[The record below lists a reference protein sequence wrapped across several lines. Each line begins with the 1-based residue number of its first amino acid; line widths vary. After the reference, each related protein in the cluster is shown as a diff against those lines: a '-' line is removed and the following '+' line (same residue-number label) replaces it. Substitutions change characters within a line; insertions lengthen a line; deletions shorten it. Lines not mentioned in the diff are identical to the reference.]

1 MTHRIDTHTHFYDPT
16 RPQGIPWPPA
26 DNELLYRTV
35 LPEHHRSLAQPCGVT
50 GTVVVEASAWLADN
64 RWILDLA
71 DADPWIVGFI
81 GHIDPGDDFVAN
93 LAEYA
98 DHPRFLGIRLGGGHF
113 QGNTAE
119 VDEAVAQLA
128 HRQLTLDVL
137 IRGREQAEGVA
148 RLAGIHPDL
157 HIVLNH
163 VAHVP
168 IDGQP
173 PDPEWAQDMQHLA
186 GHAKIYCKVSG
197 FVEMATQQ
205 PAPTDPAHYQ
215 PTFEAL
221 LAAFGEDRLIFGSNW
236 PVSDRAAAFDV
247 VVTAVEHFVRDRG
260 DLAEKL
266 WWRNG
271 QDAYRFEL
279 ADAQGDLA
287 ASAQ

>member
-35 LPEHHRSLAQPCGVT
+35 LPEHHQDLARPLGIT
-50 GTVVVEASAWLADN
+50 GTVVVEASAWFEDN
-64 RWILDLA
+64 QWILDLA

-81 GHIDPGDDFVAN
+81 GHIDPGEDFEAQ
-93 LAEYA
+93 LAIHA

-113 QGNTAE
+113 DHVSVA
-119 VDEAVAQLA
+119 VDAAVAELA

-137 IRGREQAEGVA
+137 IRGADQADGVA
-148 RLAGIHPDL
+148 RLAQMHPDL

-168 IDGQP
+168 IDGQS
-173 PDPEWAQDMQHLA
+173 PESGWVESMRILA
-186 GHAKIYCKVSG
+186 AHPQIYCKVSG
-197 FVEMATQQ
+197 FVELATEQ

-221 LAAFGEDRLIFGSNW
+221 LSMFGEDRLIFGSNW
-236 PVSDRAAAFDV
+236 PVSDRAAPLSV
-247 VVTAVEHFVRDRG
+247 VVAAVESFVAAHPALADRI
-260 DLAEKL
+260 
-266 WWRNG
+266 WWHNG
-271 QDAYRFEL
+271 QVAYRFVL
-279 ADAQGDLA
+279 APGK
-287 ASAQ
+287 